1 MKKVLIVGVNGGM
14 GLETAKLFQQKGYEI
29 WGLDY
34 IEQAKEPFIHYIQT
48 DITNIDSIHQ
58 AYEQIKDLVDAFDA
72 IIHMAGVYMMDSLL
86 EITDERMMKA
96 FYTNYF
102 GIYRI
107 NKIFLPLL
115 KKGSRIIITSSEL
128 APLDPLPFNG
138 LYSITK
144 STLEKYAFSLR
155 MEASLLGIKVSLIRP
170 GAVQTSLLN
179 ASLLELDDFCN
190 HTQLYSESSKKFK
203 KIVNSVEAK
212 HVSPK
217 KVAQKAFRAFTSKH
231 PRYVYNLNRNI
242 GLRIL
247 NFLPDK
253 IQVTLIHHLLKQ
265 PSSRKKK

>member
-14 GLETAKLFQQKGYEI
+14 GFETAKLFQQKGYEI

-34 IEQAKEPFIHYIQT
+34 IEQAKAPFIHYVQT
-48 DITNIDSIHQ
+48 DITDIDSIHQ
-58 AYEQIKDLVDAFDA
+58 AYEQIEVLVDTFDA

-128 APLDPLPFNG
+128 APLDPLSFNG

-155 MEASLLGIKVSLIRP
+155 MEASLLGIQVSIIRP

-179 ASLLELDDFCN
+179 ASLLELDAFCN
-190 HTQLYSESSKKFK
+190 QTQLYSESSKRFK
-203 KIVNSVEAK
+203 KIVSSVEAK
-212 HVSPK
+212 HVSPQ
-217 KVAQKAFRAFTSKH
+217 KVAQKAFRALTSKN

-242 GLRIL
+242 GLRLL
-247 NFLPDK
+247 NLLPDR
-253 IQVTLIHHLLKQ
+253 IQVVLIHHLLKS
-265 PSSRKKK
+265 PSSGKKK